1 MNGLLFIL
9 NPSYKMKKRIAAID
23 MGTNTILMLI
33 TEIDGEGK
41 LRHIRD
47 EFRIARL
54 GENLISTSKI
64 QDSAVQRASEILSEY
79 AQICKSENVDKI
91 QLVATSA
98 LREAQNQI
106 DVLNKLK
113 TDINANFKIASTQ
126 DEALLSFLG
135 TTEDSADSTVIDIG
149 GGSTEFIRGKYPDI
163 FNRTSYPIG
172 AVKITEQ
179 FIQSHPPNLETVNQ
193 IRQYVRKIISKN
205 LTQFKADK
213 IYAVAGTPVTIAAVA
228 LGLTNFKT
236 SELNG
241 YKLHLNQIETV
252 LDIFLSHSV
261 EFLIKEFHIHP
272 QRADLVTAGTII
284 LLESLLA
291 LNSKFV
297 LVSTKGLRYGILNS
311 IKTNNWLL

>member
-1 MNGLLFIL
+1 
-9 NPSYKMKKRIAAID
+9 MKKRIAAID

-33 TEIDGEGK
+33 SEIDDEGK
-41 LRHIRD
+41 IRHIRD

-54 GENLISTSKI
+54 GENLILTRKI
-64 QDSAVQRASEILSEY
+64 QDSAVQRASKILSEY

-106 DVLNKLK
+106 EVLNKLK

-135 TTEDSADSTVIDIG
+135 TAEDSADSTVIDIG
-149 GGSTEFIRGKYPDI
+149 GGSTELIRGKYPDVLH
-163 FNRTSYPIG
+163 RTSFPIG
-172 AVKITEQ
+172 AVKLTEQ

-193 IRQYVRKIISKN
+193 IKQYVRNIIPEN
-205 LTQFKADK
+205 LAQFRADK

-228 LGLTNFKT
+228 LGLTKFKA

-272 QRADLVTAGTII
+272 QRADLITAGTII